1 MSDIIEKIFGED
13 LKKARE
19 EAEARGIKKGEALG
33 IKKGQA
39 LGRDNIN
46 RKIREM
52 LNNNCSLD
60 DIRNFIDSELQKSSV

>member
-19 EAEARGIKKGEALG
+19 EAEALG

-60 DIRNFIDSELQKSSV
+60 DIRNFIDSELQK